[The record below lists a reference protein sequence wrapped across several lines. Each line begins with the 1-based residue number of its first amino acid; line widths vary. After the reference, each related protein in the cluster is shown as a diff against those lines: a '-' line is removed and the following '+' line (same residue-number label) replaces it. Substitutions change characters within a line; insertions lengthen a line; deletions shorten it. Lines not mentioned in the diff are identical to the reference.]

1 MVNPVTPSR
10 LAAISAY
17 RNLLKTQRDVFKN
30 DNGAIQARV
39 AAKKE
44 THARF
49 MQYKEE
55 TNCDK
60 LALAEQVVSLLKKNV
75 SLAELKNEGGIGN
88 L

>member
-1 MVNPVTPSR
+1 MTMVQS
-10 LAAISAY
+10 
-17 RNLLKTQRDVFKN
+17 K
-30 DNGAIQARV
+30 QARV

-55 TNCDK
+55 TNCDVLEEK